1 MLISNSK
8 TCLAA
13 EFRVVGICHYAAA
26 LQVPNTCT
34 DLNLTL
40 LYISTLRTY
49 TKLEF
54 IRKIKW
60 LRSTF
65 ASCNPA
71 RVLAAGLP
79 RQDHVLINTKQFV
92 RLHKNSFN
100 EMLCKLDSSE
110 YARSFE
116 QNPALLEDPRDCSG
130 LSTFVPVLI
139 LTGLASRPC
148 RCWSTRFFF
157 FFQH

>member
-1 MLISNSK
+1 
-8 TCLAA
+8 
-13 EFRVVGICHYAAA
+13 
-26 LQVPNTCT
+26 
-34 DLNLTL
+34 
-40 LYISTLRTY
+40 
-49 TKLEF
+49 
-54 IRKIKW
+54 
-60 LRSTF
+60 
-65 ASCNPA
+65 
-71 RVLAAGLP
+71 VLAAGLP

-116 QNPALLEDPRDCSG
+116 QNLALLEDPRDCSG
-130 LSTFVPVLI
+130 LSTFDPVII